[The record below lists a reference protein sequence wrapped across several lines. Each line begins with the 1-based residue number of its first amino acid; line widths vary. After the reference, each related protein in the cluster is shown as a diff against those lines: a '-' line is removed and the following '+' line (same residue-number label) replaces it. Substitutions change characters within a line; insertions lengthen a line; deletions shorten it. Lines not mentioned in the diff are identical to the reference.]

1 MLNTTIFNVLNK
13 VLEGNLES
21 VDLYYDLN
29 EKVQLTTK
37 SKMLYAD
44 FTKKTSHIISEYD
57 IGSIYDEDEEDLT
70 FTIDLTREFVDRIIA
85 YVKSHCLNDFEEFMK
100 N

>member
-1 MLNTTIFNVLNK
+1 M
-13 VLEGNLES
+13 
-21 VDLYYDLN
+21 
-29 EKVQLTTK
+29 QQ
-37 SKMLYAD
+37 AD

-100 N
+100 NQTEWLERE